1 MENRVRETSV
11 SCISYLT
18 DVKEGDVSDSQDVQR
33 KFCSDHAF
41 INGIGVT
48 VLTGDYLPPIILG
61 EIPCGKGLKQ
71 TYIVDAMQ
79 RTSALM
85 QIRFYNYRFTKS
97 IEDSVIEYQRKK
109 KDANGKICK
118 DGQGHVIWE
127 TASFDIKNKRFS
139 DFPEE
144 LQKRFDIYQLRIVTH
159 QNCTMEMISK
169 LIRRYNNHKAMN
181 TAQKAFTYLDKFAAK
196 VRMIADGRFFKDT
209 MKYSDSS
216 SNNGV
221 YEKLVSESVM
231 TVFHLDKWKKI
242 AKDMNEF
249 LNKNSSDEE
258 FELIEEYLNRI
269 EAVCRNQYQ
278 DIFTQKNVAVWIA
291 CFHEF
296 TKFGLPDKEFLRFL
310 NEFKNRFHCIQIEE
324 FDNESFDLVDSN
336 KGSKDK
342 KTIITKISMLL
353 YFMKSFFKCED
364 DDIDVLA
371 FVRENV
377 DSGIS
382 EDDLSDYYSML
393 DVYDIDKKSK
403 LLDWQN
409 EPSLISLI
417 AYSFINDIDLD
428 EWIKDYFKRNQ
439 NYILN
444 QLENYIH
451 MKNDLSEYLQ
461 LQDKVAV

>member
-33 KFCSDHAF
+33 KFCSDHSF

-61 EIPCGKGLKQ
+61 EIPCGQGLKQ

-85 QIRFYNYRFTKS
+85 QIRFYNYRFTRS
-97 IEDSVIEYQRKK
+97 IEDSVIEYQTKK
-109 KDANGKICK
+109 KDENGKICK
-118 DGQGHVIWE
+118 DEQGHIIWE

-169 LIRRYNNHKAMN
+169 LIRRYNNHRAMN
-181 TAQKAFTYLDKFAAK
+181 TAQKAFTYLDKYAAK

-216 SNNGV
+216 SASGV

-231 TVFHLDKWKKI
+231 TVFHLDKWKKK

-249 LNKNSSDEE
+249 LNQNSSDKE
-258 FELIEEYLNRI
+258 FDLIEEYLNRI
-269 EAVCRNQYQ
+269 ETVCHDQYQ
-278 DIFTQKNVAVWIA
+278 DIFTQKNVAVWLA

-296 TKFGLPDKEFLRFL
+296 TKYGLPDKEFLRFL
-310 NEFKNRFHCIQIEE
+310 DEFKTNFHCVPVKE
-324 FDNESFDLVDSN
+324 FDNKSFDLVDEN
-336 KGSKDK
+336 RGSKDK
-342 KTIITKISMLL
+342 KTILAKISILL
-353 YFMKSFFKCED
+353 FYLKSFFNQED
-364 DDIDVLA
+364 ADIDVLD
-371 FVRENV
+371 FVKENV
-377 DSGIS
+377 DPGITD
-382 EDDLSDYYSML
+382 DDLSDYYSML

-428 EWIKDYFKRNQ
+428 EWIKDYFERNE
-439 NYILN
+439 NYISD
-444 QLENYIH
+444 QKENYIH
-451 MKNDLSEYLQ
+451 MRKDLFQYLQ
-461 LQDKVAV
+461 LQNKVAV